1 MTGNV
6 SALTALF
13 AATLGSPVVKVA
25 AFSYGVRRAAAKR
38 AAAGVEREI
47 KADRKA
53 SARAARAD
61 RAAAR
66 GARRAG
72 GVPGP
77 CGPCSEASGRR
88 RSGTRT
94 VRRCARGWRNGPGSA
109 GGSRRSASAR
119 RRWGWGSWPV
129 RVEGI
134 VAAVQAEPR
143 AQLVLALG
151 HPFPDIGSEVADGL
165 GQAAERAGQRTGQR
179 AGHALG
185 VRQWAEDR
193 EVLAGAR
200 SALELHEDEVPDLEV
215 PVLVRDRTAVPA
227 VNAVLIDDLEVRAF
241 ITEQAE
247 ARTSRSSI

>member
-6 SALTALF
+6 SALTVLF

-25 AFSYGVRRAAAKR
+25 AFSYGGRRAAAKR

-94 VRRCARGWRNGPGSA
+94 VRRCARGWRSGPGSA

-134 VAAVQAEPR
+134 VAAVQAEAR

-151 HPFPDIGSEVADGL
+151 GLTEAVRDFAADVREGMAEREHELRAGLGLDGSHDALDADG
-165 GQAAERAGQRTGQR
+165 
-179 AGHALG
+179 
-185 VRQWAEDR
+185 
-193 EVLAGAR
+193 
-200 SALELHEDEVPDLEV
+200 P
-215 PVLVRDRTAVPA
+215 
-227 VNAVLIDDLEVRAF
+227 
-241 ITEQAE
+241 
-247 ARTSRSSI
+247 